1 MRRALGIAVLLLGV
15 AALSRAEIP
24 DDQRRQPYLFGAP
37 GMIVYEGGLATV
49 EFGGGMQ
56 WLVHRGLGLGFD
68 AATLTPVECFACGG
82 VFFASM
88 DASYHFVSSSGRVVP
103 FVFGGLGIGAVF
115 AENGVWLGNAGAGFN
130 YWLEN
135 GMALRFE
142 VRDRFDPSGGHMLGF
157 RVGVTF

>member
-37 GMIVYEGGLATV
+37 GVLVYEGGIPTV

-68 AATLTPVECFACGG
+68 ASTLTSAGCFGCGG
-82 VFFASM
+82 LFFGSL
-88 DASYHFVSSSGRVVP
+88 DASYHFVPPSGRIVP
-103 FVFGGLGIGAVF
+103 FVVGGVGIGAAF
-115 AENGVWLGNAGAGFN
+115 AADGALLGNLGGGIHYWFENGI
-130 YWLEN
+130 
-135 GMALRFE
+135 ALRFE
-142 VRDRFDPSGGHMLGF
+142 VRDRFDPAGGHLLAF